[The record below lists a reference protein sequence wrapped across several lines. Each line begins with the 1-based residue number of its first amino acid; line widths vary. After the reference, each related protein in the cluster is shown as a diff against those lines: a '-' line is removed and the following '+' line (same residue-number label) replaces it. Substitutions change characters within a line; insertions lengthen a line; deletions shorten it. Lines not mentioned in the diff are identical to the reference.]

1 MVENWID
8 FALYVA
14 AGTGA
19 LLCLFEGTRRIG
31 AYGAHRAG
39 VLMFVASAAAC
50 ATAGGFAYQK
60 YGTLSAVAGTGQRKA
75 PATQS
80 AAIFNK
86 VGSPERKELLS
97 QAVAKQRFKESG
109 APGPY
114 IDRNGETK
122 TFVPTLD
129 DLKAREK
136 VVVYYAQAELAARGS
151 LAEAL
156 VWLIAAGVAVVLGLV
171 MALAK
176 PPAPKSPE
184 EEALAAEPPL
194 HS

>member
-1 MVENWID
+1 MVESWID

-14 AGTGA
+14 AGAVA
-19 LLCLFEGTRRIG
+19 LLCLFEGTRRVV
-31 AYGAHRAG
+31 AYGVHRTG

-50 ATAGGFAYQK
+50 AAAGGFAYQK
-60 YGTLSAVAGTGQRKA
+60 YGTLSAAAGAGLRKA
-75 PATQS
+75 PAFS
-80 AAIFNK
+80 KIP
-86 VGSPERKELLS
+86 SPERKELLS
-97 QAVAKQRFKESG
+97 QAVAKRRFTESG

-114 IDRNGETK
+114 IDHNGETK

-136 VVVYYAQAELAARGS
+136 VVAYYAQTEFAARSS

-156 VWLIAAGVAVVLGLV
+156 VWLIAASVAVLLGLV

-176 PPAPKSPE
+176 PPAPKPPE
-184 EEALAAEPPL
+184 EDALAAEPPL
-194 HS
+194 HR

>member
-1 MVENWID
+1 MAENWID

-14 AGTGA
+14 AASVA

-60 YGTLSAVAGTGQRKA
+60 YGTLNAAVGTVQRKA
-75 PATQS
+75 PATQT
-80 AAIFNK
+80 AAVFTK
-86 VGSPERKELLS
+86 VPSPERKELLS
-97 QAVAKQRFKESG
+97 QAVAKRRFKESG

-129 DLKAREK
+129 DLKAREQ
-136 VVVYYAQAELAARGS
+136 VVAYYAQADFAARSS
-151 LAEAL
+151 LAEAM
-156 VWLIAAGVAVVLGLV
+156 VWLIAAIVAVLLGLV

-176 PPAPKSPE
+176 PPAPKSSE
-184 EEALAAEPPL
+184 EDALAAEPPL
-194 HS
+194 HG

>member
-1 MVENWID
+1 MVESWID

-14 AGTGA
+14 AGAVA
-19 LLCLFEGTRRIG
+19 LLCLFEGTRRVG
-31 AYGAHRAG
+31 AYGVHRTG

-50 ATAGGFAYQK
+50 AAAGGFAYQK
-60 YGTLSAVAGTGQRKA
+60 YGMLSAAAGAGLRKA
-75 PATQS
+75 PATQ
-80 AAIFNK
+80 AAAAFSKIP
-86 VGSPERKELLS
+86 SPERKELLS
-97 QAVAKQRFKESG
+97 QAVAKRRFTESG

-114 IDRNGETK
+114 IDHNGETK

-136 VVVYYAQAELAARGS
+136 VVAYYAQTEFAARSS

-156 VWLIAAGVAVVLGLV
+156 VWLIAASVAVLLGLV

-176 PPAPKSPE
+176 PPAPRPPE
-184 EEALAAEPPL
+184 EDALAAEPPL
-194 HS
+194 HR

>member
-8 FALYVA
+8 FAFYVA
-14 AGTGA
+14 AASAA

-31 AYGAHRAG
+31 AYGLHRAG
-39 VLMFVASAAAC
+39 VLMFVGSVAAC

-60 YGTLSAVAGTGQRKA
+60 YSTLSAVVGTGQRKA
-75 PATQS
+75 PATQAAAAFSKIPS
-80 AAIFNK
+80 A
-86 VGSPERKELLS
+86 ERKELLS
-97 QAVAKQRFKESG
+97 QAVAKRRFKESG

-129 DLKAREK
+129 DIKAREQ
-136 VVVYYAQAELAARGS
+136 VVAYYAQTEFAARSS

-156 VWLIAAGVAVVLGLV
+156 VWLIAAIVAVVLGLV

-176 PPAPKSPE
+176 PPAPKPPE
-184 EEALAAEPPL
+184 EDALAAEPPL
-194 HS
+194 HR

>member
-1 MVENWID
+1 MAENWID

-14 AGTGA
+14 AGAVA
-19 LLCLFEGTRRIG
+19 LLCLFEGTRRIC
-31 AYGAHRAG
+31 AYGAHRVG

-50 ATAGGFAYQK
+50 AAAGGFAYQK
-60 YGTLSAVAGTGQRKA
+60 YGTLSAAAGTGQRKA
-75 PATQS
+75 PVTQS
-80 AAIFNK
+80 AAAFSK
-86 VGSPERKELLS
+86 VPSPERKEFLS

-114 IDRNGETK
+114 IDRTGETK

-136 VVVYYAQAELAARGS
+136 VVAYYAQAEFAARSS
-151 LAEAL
+151 LAEAV
-156 VWLIAAGVAVVLGLV
+156 VWLIAAVVAVLLGVA
-171 MALAK
+171 MSLAK

-184 EEALAAEPPL
+184 GDALAAEPPQ
-194 HS
+194 HG